1 MRSTRRLVQG
11 LRRAHEGD
19 SGIVLIQVIA
29 FSIVLAMITFALVNL
44 SISEYAT
51 ANSAD
56 QGMRAF
62 YIADAAVERAITVL
76 RADSNWN
83 DGLGADKNA
92 NNTSWQPLYD
102 AFQAGGAGN
111 AVNKTYPAGGGS
123 GSGTYSLYI
132 KRVAPGSPYNAA
144 DTIWIRTLGTSGT
157 ATRAIE
163 VLLHRLTPL
172 DFSVYSAQTFQVNN
186 GGGNV
191 TLHGSAY
198 FYQDLGLKAVQTGIY
213 NDRQIQSTDLPPYTN
228 QLYVKGT
235 LDMSTGNSSLGTLTQ
250 PMYGVHAGKL
260 SLKNNGTQNLHT
272 LELDNTV
279 PSIPY
284 PNVAAYITSVL
295 TNQTY
300 GNLLAV
306 GQLTMA
312 ICTNIAGVWTQSYT
326 AGLTFGAT
334 EFTIP
339 TKSYLVCDNNATNS
353 ANYMAHW
360 NPGATVPLTLNSTY
374 QNSPILVPGAVVM
387 DPGAASP
394 PLPAVKYSGVGTFVV
409 ETLGGGSGIVL
420 NTGQILSSN
429 PASNSSGTNPCSYPN
444 PSSMPQSDLLAFI
457 VAGNVALTGSGS
469 TCSQENDVV
478 IIAGANG
485 SSTFTST
492 NKVNMY
498 GVVIT
503 EQLNTTQNP
512 DFYQI
517 PSILQYMPG
526 PVQTVATFNT
536 TMPVVVWQWREL
548 AN

>member
-1 MRSTRRLVQG
+1 MIRSTHRLTHA
-11 LRRAHEGD
+11 LRTAHAGD

-56 QGMRAF
+56 KGMRAF

-83 DGLGADKNA
+83 DGTGADKNA

-111 AVNKTYPAGGGS
+111 AINQTYPSGGGS
-123 GSGTYSLYI
+123 DSGTYSVYV
-132 KRVAPGSPYNAA
+132 RRPAAGSPYNAA
-144 DTIWIRTLGTSGT
+144 DTIWIRTIGTAGT

-235 LDMSTGNSSLGTLTQ
+235 LDMSTGNSSVGTLSQ
-250 PMYGVHAGKL
+250 PIYGVHAGAL
-260 SLKNNGTQNLHT
+260 NLKNNGTQNLHT
-272 LELDNTV
+272 LELDNIV

-284 PNVAAYITSVL
+284 PNVAGYITSVL
-295 TNQTY
+295 ANQTY

-306 GQLTMA
+306 NQLTMA
-312 ICTNIAGVWTQSYT
+312 ICTNTGGVWTPSYT

-339 TKSYLVCDNNATNS
+339 TKSYLVCDSNATNP

-360 NPGATVPLTLNSTY
+360 DPGATVPLTLNSSY
-374 QNSPILVPGAVVM
+374 QNSPILVPGAVVINR
-387 DPGAASP
+387 S
-394 PLPAVKYSGVGTFVV
+394 VSYSGVGTFVV
-409 ETLGGGSGIVL
+409 ETLGGGSGIAV
-420 NTGQILSSN
+420 NTGQILSSY
-429 PASNSSGTNPCSYPN
+429 PASNSSGSNPCGYAN
-444 PSSMPQSDLLAFI
+444 PSSMPQSDLMAFI
-457 VAGNVALTGSGS
+457 VAGNVLLTGSGS
-469 TCSQENDVV
+469 TCAQENDVV
-478 IIAGANG
+478 IIAGASG
-485 SSTFTST
+485 SSTFTSSY
-492 NKVNMY
+492 KVNMY

-526 PVQTVATFNT
+526 PVQMVATFNT

-548 AN
+548 TN

>member
-1 MRSTRRLVQG
+1 MTIQQLHRRLIRA
-11 LRRAHEGD
+11 LRAARAGD
-19 SGIVLIQVIA
+19 SGFVLIQVIA
-29 FSIVLAMITFALVNL
+29 FSIILAMITFALVNL
-44 SISEYAT
+44 SISEYST

-56 QGMRAF
+56 KGTRALF
-62 YIADAAVERAITVL
+62 IADAAVERAITVL

-83 DGLGADKNA
+83 DGVGADKNA

-111 AVNKTYPAGGGS
+111 AVNQTYPSGGGS
-123 GSGTYSLYI
+123 GSGTYSLYVE
-132 KRVAPGSPYNAA
+132 RPAAGSSFNPAN
-144 DTIWIRTLGTSGT
+144 TIWIRAIGKTGT
-157 ATRAIE
+157 ATRSIE

-172 DFSVYSAQTFQVNN
+172 DFSVYSAQSYTVTN

-198 FYQDLGLKAVQTGIY
+198 FYQDLGLKAVLTGIY
-213 NDRQIQSTDLPPYTN
+213 NDRQILSSDLPPYTN

-235 LDMSTGNSSLGTLTQ
+235 LDMSTGNSSVGTLSQ
-250 PMYGVHAGKL
+250 PMYGVHAGAL
-260 SLKNNGTQNLHT
+260 NLKNNGTQNLHT
-272 LELDNTV
+272 LELDNIV

-284 PNVAAYITSVL
+284 PNVSGYITSVL

-306 GQLTMA
+306 NQLTMA
-312 ICTNIAGVWTQSYT
+312 ICTNTGGVWTQSYT
-326 AGLTFGAT
+326 TGVTFGAT

-339 TKSYLVCDNNATNS
+339 TKSYTTCDINATNP

-360 NPGATVPLTLNSTY
+360 TPGQSVPLTLNSTY
-374 QNSPILVPGAVVM
+374 QTSPILVPGAVV
-387 DPGAASP
+387 ANQS
-394 PLPAVKYSGVGTFVV
+394 VTYSGIGTFVV
-409 ETLGGGSGIVL
+409 ETLGGGNGLAV

-429 PASNSSGTNPCSYPN
+429 PASNSSGSNPCGYAN
-444 PSSMPQSDLLAFI
+444 PSSMPQTDLVAFI
-457 VAGNVALTGSGS
+457 VAGNVLMTGSG
-469 TCSQENDVV
+469 TACAQENDVV

-492 NKVNMY
+492 YKVNMY

-503 EQLNTTQNP
+503 EQLVTTQNP
-512 DFYQI
+512 DFYQM

-526 PVQTVATFNT
+526 PVTNVATFNT
-536 TMPVVVWQWREL
+536 TMPVVVWRWREL
-548 AN
+548 MN

>member
-1 MRSTRRLVQG
+1 MTRSTHRLTHA
-11 LRRAHEGD
+11 LRTAHTGD
-19 SGIVLIQVIA
+19 SGVVLIQVIA

-83 DGLGADKNA
+83 DATGAEKNA

-111 AVNKTYPAGGGS
+111 AVNQTYPAGGGS
-123 GSGTYSLYI
+123 GSGTYSIYV
-132 KRVAPGSPYNAA
+132 KQPATGSPYNAA
-144 DTIWIRTLGTSGT
+144 DTIWIRALGQTGS
-157 ATRAIE
+157 ATRSIE

-213 NDRQIQSTDLPPYTN
+213 NDRQILIGDLPPYTN

-235 LDMSTGNSSLGTLTQ
+235 LDMSTGNSTIGTLSQ
-250 PMYGVHAGKL
+250 PMYGVHAGAL
-260 SLKNNGTQNLHT
+260 SLKGNGTQNLHT
-272 LELDNTV
+272 LELDNIV
-279 PSIPY
+279 PAIPY
-284 PNVAAYITSVL
+284 PNVGGYITSVL
-295 TNQTY
+295 SNQSY

-306 GQLTMA
+306 NQLTMA
-312 ICTNIAGVWTQSYT
+312 TCTNTGGVWTPSYT
-326 AGLTFGAT
+326 AGLTLGAT

-339 TKSYLVCDNNATNS
+339 TKAYTVCDSTATNP
-353 ANYMAHW
+353 ANFMAHW
-360 NPGATVPLTLNSTY
+360 NPTATVPLTLNSTY
-374 QNSPILVPGAVVM
+374 KNSPILVPGAVVVNQ
-387 DPGAASP
+387 S
-394 PLPAVKYSGVGTFVV
+394 VTYSGVGTFVV
-409 ETLGGGSGIVL
+409 ETLGGGSGIAV
-420 NTGQILSSN
+420 NVGQILSSY
-429 PASNSSGTNPCSYPN
+429 PASNSSGTNPCGYAN

-457 VAGNVALTGSGS
+457 VAGNVTLTGSGT
-469 TCSQENDVV
+469 TCAQENDVV
-478 IIAGANG
+478 IIAGASG
-485 SSTFTST
+485 TSTFTSSY
-492 NKVNMY
+492 KVNMY

-517 PSILQYMPG
+517 PSIIQYMPG
-526 PVQTVATFNT
+526 PISTVATFNT

-548 AN
+548 EK

>member
-1 MRSTRRLVQG
+1 MMMRSTRRLMHG
-11 LRRAHEGD
+11 LWRAHHGD

-83 DGLGADKNA
+83 DGTGADKNA

-111 AVNKTYPAGGGS
+111 AVNQTYPAGGGS
-123 GSGTYSLYI
+123 GSGTYSVYI

-144 DTIWIRTLGTSGT
+144 DTIWIRTLGTSGSS
-157 ATRAIE
+157 TRSIE
-163 VLLHRLTPL
+163 ILLHRLTPL
-172 DFSVYSAQTFQVNN
+172 DFSVYSAQTFQVSN

-213 NDRQIQSTDLPPYTN
+213 NDRQIQSADLPPYTN

-235 LDMSTGNSSLGTLTQ
+235 LDMSKGNSTVGTLSQ
-250 PMYGVHAGKL
+250 PMYGVHAGAL
-260 SLKNNGTQNLHT
+260 NLKSNGTQNLHT
-272 LELDNTV
+272 LELDNIV

-284 PNVAAYITSVL
+284 PNVAGYITSVL

-312 ICTNIAGVWTQSYT
+312 ICTNTGGVWTQSYT
-326 AGLTFGAT
+326 PGLTFGAT

-339 TKSYLVCDNNATNS
+339 AKGYTVCDNNATNS

-360 NPGATVPLTLNSTY
+360 NPSATVPLTLNSSY
-374 QNSPILVPGAVVM
+374 QNSPILVPGAVVINQ
-387 DPGAASP
+387 S
-394 PLPAVKYSGVGTFVV
+394 VNYSGVGTFVV
-409 ETLGGGSGIVL
+409 ETLGGGSGIAI
-420 NTGQILSSN
+420 NTGQILSSY
-429 PASNSSGTNPCSYPN
+429 PASNSSGSNPCGYAN

-457 VAGNVALTGSGS
+457 VAGNVALTGSGN

-498 GVVIT
+498 GVLIT
-503 EQLNTTQNP
+503 EQLDTTQNP

-526 PVQTVATFNT
+526 PVQMVATFNT

-548 AN
+548 TN

>member
-1 MRSTRRLVQG
+1 MRHLTSRLTQG
-11 LRRAHEGD
+11 LRAANAAQ
-19 SGIVLIQVIA
+19 SGFVLIQVMA
-29 FSIVLAMITFALVNL
+29 FSIILAMITFALVNL

-56 QGMRAF
+56 MGMRAF
-62 YIADAAVERAITVL
+62 YIADGAVERAATVL
-76 RADSNWN
+76 RADPNWS
-83 DGLGADKNA
+83 DGTGADKNA

-102 AFQAGGAGN
+102 QYQAGGAGN
-111 AVNKTYPAGGGS
+111 AVNQAYPAGGGS
-123 GSGTYSLYI
+123 GSGKYSIYV
-132 KRVAPGSPYNAA
+132 KRPAAGSPYNAA
-144 DTIWIRTLGTSGT
+144 DTIWIRTLGTAGS
-157 ATRAIE
+157 ATRSIE

-172 DFSVYSAQTFQVNN
+172 DFSVYSAQTFQVSN

-198 FYQDLGLKAVQTGIY
+198 FYKDLGLKAVNTGIY
-213 NDRQIQSTDLPPYTN
+213 NDRQLLSTDLPPYTN

-235 LDMSTGNSSLGTLTQ
+235 LDMSTGNSNVGTLPQ
-250 PMYGVHAGKL
+250 PMYGVHAGAL
-260 SLKNNGTQNLHT
+260 NLKNNGTQNLYT

-284 PNVAAYITSVL
+284 PNVGGYITSVL

-306 GQLTMA
+306 NQLTMA
-312 ICTNIAGVWTQSYT
+312 ICTNTGGVWTPSYT

-339 TKSYLVCDNNATNS
+339 TKTYLVCDNNATLP

-360 NPGATVPLTLNSTY
+360 NPSATVPLTLNSSY

-387 DPGAASP
+387 NQT
-394 PLPAVKYSGVGTFVV
+394 VTYSGVGTFVV
-409 ETLGGGSGIVL
+409 ETLGGGNGVVI
-420 NTGQILSSN
+420 NAGQILSSN
-429 PASNSSGTNPCSYPN
+429 PASHSSGSNPCNYTN
-444 PSSMPQSDLLAFI
+444 PSSMPQSDLLAFV
-457 VAGNVALTGSGS
+457 VAGNVLLTGSGS

-478 IIAGANG
+478 VIAGASG
-485 SSTFTST
+485 TSTFTTT

-503 EQLNTTQNP
+503 EQLDTTQNP
-512 DFYQI
+512 DFFQI
-517 PSILQYMPG
+517 PDILQYMPG
-526 PVQTVATFNT
+526 PVATVATFNT
-536 TMPVVVWQWREL
+536 TMPVVIWQWREL